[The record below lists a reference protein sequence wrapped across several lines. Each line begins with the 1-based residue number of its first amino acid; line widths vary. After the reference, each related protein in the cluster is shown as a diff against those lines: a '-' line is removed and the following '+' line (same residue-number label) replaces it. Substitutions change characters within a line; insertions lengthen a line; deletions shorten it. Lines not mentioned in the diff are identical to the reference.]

1 MRRFFVVLLA
11 CAVGILGCSCDEN
24 ATSQSSNSNYEAP
37 TLFCSKY
44 ELPFDYSGI
53 YDIKSNGET
62 LIFYAYQEAEN
73 HMAIEK
79 LVELNLQ
86 TGSTTEYEMPSQADR
101 LIAFDQ
107 DENGAM
113 WYLVASHEENTSKN
127 ILRLV
132 AADQQAE
139 YNITDTVSNA
149 GVGNG
154 GLQLLAVNSN
164 VFSIL
169 SDHGIAILLDGQGN
183 LLETVDTKI
192 ETPHQVRHGSD
203 GILIAGIDDDLT
215 YQVATLNCTDYTL
228 SKAVQFPDFDAAA
241 QVSACTN
248 SNYDFVIMEDSSL
261 YGATMDGKVHAL
273 YHGANEISNNATPV
287 ALTDGTYF
295 IWGITMGEKTDFG
308 VTYLSE
314 FHLLTDDPTQAIS
327 QDTDSAAVPNQDN
340 TPKETQKTLTLAL
353 TSINVALTEEVKTF
367 NSQHSD
373 FQIDIKDYSEFGDQA
388 ETRLQLDIAS
398 GDLPDIIECGI
409 IDLGHYIDQ
418 GLLTDLGPLI
428 RQSYPNGE
436 LNQSIL
442 DATSYP
448 QGQFVI
454 TPLYGVKTLVA
465 LQGNPIAQRTDYT
478 SFFDL
483 CADETSAIHFC
494 TGQEALRLFLT
505 TGIQEFINFEEKNCN
520 FDSETFISL
529 LNACAQCTGTF
540 EIMPFMESDLSDG
553 VADLIEFEAYS
564 YADVRR
570 LCAAVDPAIVG
581 YPSNGGGTIIV
592 PGTAFALTA
601 GDSVEEAWC
610 FIQYILEED
619 VQAKF
624 TYKAFPLQNSSFDQ
638 MIADEKS
645 QMSEEAQ
652 PLAEKTEV
660 IIGTAI
666 RSAEC
671 GIQHQFLQNLILD
684 CTEAFFAGNGTA
696 ESTAKDIQ
704 SRIEIYFSERS

>member
-1 MRRFFVVLLA
+1 MRKFLACLLA
-11 CAVGILGCSCDEN
+11 CAIGILGCSCDKN
-24 ATSQSSNSNYEAP
+24 TASQSSNYETP

-53 YDIKSNGET
+53 YDIKSSGET
-62 LIFYAYQEAEN
+62 LIFYAYQETED
-73 HMAIEK
+73 HMTIEK

-86 TGSTTEYEMPSQADR
+86 TGNTTEYEMPSQAER

-107 DENGAM
+107 DENGKM

-132 AADQQAE
+132 SADQQVE
-139 YNITDTVSNA
+139 YDITETVSNA
-149 GVGNG
+149 GVRNG
-154 GLQLLAVNSN
+154 DLQLLAVNSN

-183 LLETVDTKI
+183 LMETVDTKI
-192 ETPHQVRHGSD
+192 ETPRQVRHGSD
-203 GILIAGIDDDLT
+203 SILIAGIDDDLT
-215 YQVATLNCTDYTL
+215 YQATTLNCTDYTL

-241 QVSACTN
+241 QVSACTD
-248 SNYDFVIMEDSSL
+248 SNFDFVVMEDSNL
-261 YGATMDGKVHAL
+261 YGATMDGNVHAL
-273 YHGANEISNNATPV
+273 YHGTNEISNNATPI

-327 QDTDSAAVPNQDN
+327 KDTDSAAASVQGN
-340 TPKETQKTLTLAL
+340 TPKETQKTITLAL
-353 TSINVALTEEVKTF
+353 TSINAALTEEVKTF
-367 NSQHSD
+367 NAQQSD
-373 FQIDIKDYSEFGDQA
+373 FQIDIKDYSEYGDQA
-388 ETRLQLDIAS
+388 ETQLQLDIAS

-409 IDLGHYIDQ
+409 IDLSHYIDQ
-418 GLLTDLGPLI
+418 GLLTDLGPMI
-428 RQSYPNGE
+428 QQDYPNGE

-454 TPLYGVKTLVA
+454 TPLYGFKTLVA
-465 LQGNPIAQRTDYT
+465 LQGNPIAQRTDYN

-505 TGIQEFINFEEKNCN
+505 AGIQEFINFEEKSYN
-520 FDSETFISL
+520 FNSETFISL
-529 LNACAQCTGTF
+529 LNACVQCSGTF
-540 EIMPFMESDLSDG
+540 DIMPFMETDLSDG
-553 VADLIEFEAYS
+553 VADLIEIEAYS

-570 LCAAVDPAIVG
+570 LCAATNPAIVG
-581 YPSNGGGTIIV
+581 YPSNGGGTVIV

-610 FIQYILEED
+610 FIQYMLEED

-624 TYKAFPLQNSSFDQ
+624 TYKAFPLRSSSLDQ
-638 MIADEKS
+638 VIADEKS

-652 PLAEKTEV
+652 PLAEKTEA
-660 IIGTAI
+660 IIGSAI
-666 RSAEC
+666 SSAEC
-671 GIQHQFLQNLILD
+671 GIQTQFLRGMILD

-704 SRIEIYFSERS
+704 SKIEIYLSERS